1 MPQFDQ
7 FSFFNQVSW
16 FLFFFFFFYFYFYYF
31 YLSKIGYHL
40 KFRKKIRGLVTSNR
54 KPFHTEKN
62 VIGYFLNSFYHY
74 YCFNLE
80 LCTQTTTKLHV
91 FQLMDPIVKKEI
103 HLKLNQKFL
112 LSKNEQ
118 SI

>member
-1 MPQFDQ
+1 M
-7 FSFFNQVSW
+7 
-16 FLFFFFFFYFYFYYF
+16 
-31 YLSKIGYHL
+31 
-40 KFRKKIRGLVTSNR
+40 
-54 KPFHTEKN
+54 
-62 VIGYFLNSFYHY
+62 
-74 YCFNLE
+74 
-80 LCTQTTTKLHV
+80 CTQTTTKLHV